1 MAALFRPRLTAQ
13 RRPVA
18 MGLDSDTFTDGRRRW
33 RWVVDVQPA
42 LPTPTDLLTN
52 CRDFLVDD
60 DCDRTIGV
68 VEDVITY
75 LHRPV
80 AAWLLVVT
88 GWGRHRIM
96 LPVDEVIA
104 IAPAERRLVICCR
117 AGHRL
122 EQTEQ
127 TRLRAAISRLL
138 APLRRR
144 THPPGRGDP

>member
-1 MAALFRPRLTAQ
+1 MVALFRPRLTAQ
-13 RRPVA
+13 GRLVA
-18 MGLDSDTFTDGRRRW
+18 RGLHSDASTDGRRRW

-42 LPTPTDLLTN
+42 LPAPTDVLTN
-52 CRDFLVDD
+52 CCDFLVDD
-60 DCDRTIGV
+60 DCGRTIGV
-68 VEDVITY
+68 VEDVVMY

-117 AGHRL
+117 AGHRV